1 MENTKN
7 NVLVIGL
14 LTLILGLVI
23 GYFVGTSTYRPFGMM
38 GGNYNQ
44 TKNAGDYV
52 GMHGAMQGMTMGLSG
67 KTGDALDLA
76 FLEGMIIHHEG
87 AVEMAQTL
95 LRGTKRPELIKLGND
110 IITAQNGEIQMMKDW
125 RKAWFGQ

>member
-14 LTLILGLVI
+14 LTLIVGLLI
-23 GYFVGTSTYRPFGMM
+23 GYFVGTSRPVSQQSAVSMSS
-38 GGNYNQ
+38 
-44 TKNAGDYV
+44 
-52 GMHGAMQGMTMGLSG
+52 GMHGAMGGMMMGLEG

-76 FLEGMIIHHEG
+76 FLDEMIVHHQG

-110 IITAQNGEIQMMKDW
+110 IITAQTQEIQMMKDW
-125 RKAWFGQ
+125 RKAWFNQ

>member
-14 LTLILGLVI
+14 LTLIVGLLM
-23 GYFVGTSTYRPFGMM
+23 GYSVGINRPMM
-38 GGNYNQ
+38 PQ
-44 TKNAGDYV
+44 QSAV
-52 GMHGAMQGMTMGLSG
+52 SMSSGMHGAMGGMMAGLEG
-67 KTGDALDLA
+67 KTGDALELA
-76 FLEGMIIHHEG
+76 FLDEMIVHHQG

-110 IITAQNGEIQMMKDW
+110 IITAQTQEIQMMRDW
-125 RKAWFGQ
+125 RQAWFNQ